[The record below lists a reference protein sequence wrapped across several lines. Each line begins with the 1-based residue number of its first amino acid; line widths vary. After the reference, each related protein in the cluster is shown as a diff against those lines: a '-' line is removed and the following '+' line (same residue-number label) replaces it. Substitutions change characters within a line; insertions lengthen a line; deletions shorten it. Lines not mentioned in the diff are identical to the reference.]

1 MADPPLDPIVESSNL
16 TKNCGYCGKENAE
29 EALACVGCGTSFPI
43 VIASGSE
50 DHPQTETGF
59 PPTQLNARS
68 ATWILFVSIAAQVG
82 TTFAL
87 ALFLAIGESI
97 VKPQNLSHNGVIALS
112 QVAASLVKS

>member
-43 VIASGSE
+43 VIASVSE
-50 DHPQTETGF
+50 GHPTETGF
-59 PPTQLNARS
+59 SPTQLNARS
-68 ATWILFVSIAAQVG
+68 ATWILFISIAAEVG

-97 VKPQNLSHNGVIALS
+97 VKPQNLSYNGVIALS